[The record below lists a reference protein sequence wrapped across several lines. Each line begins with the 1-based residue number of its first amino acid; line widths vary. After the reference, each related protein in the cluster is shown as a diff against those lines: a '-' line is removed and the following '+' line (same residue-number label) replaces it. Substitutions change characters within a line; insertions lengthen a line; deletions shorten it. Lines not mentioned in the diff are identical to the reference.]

1 MRRWRDARLTAEQA
15 KFDAL
20 AGQLAEVE
28 RQIALLAQEFER
40 HGREVRMMQVLSGS
54 QVLSLHEFSQFT
66 VAEKRRLAAR
76 REAVLK
82 ELEAQ
87 RARLRVARQD
97 LKLLE
102 KLEARQLASWRV
114 LNERE
119 LQAAAEE
126 AHLARIVREGDQ

>member
-1 MRRWRDARLTAEQA
+1 VRRWRDARLTAEQA